1 MTDLL
6 SFVFVAQTATLVV
19 TSLLLA
25 YPVVAYAR
33 NVAYT
38 RGLLLLASA
47 FFVVTAAYTAAVL
60 FHNSLVSEALDLA
73 AALLAA
79 AGTWQFARPYVRLD
93 DEGVETPT
101 VPDPTGGFESAGDD

>member
-1 MTDLL
+1 MRGLL
-6 SFVFVAQTATLVV
+6 SFVFIAQTATLVAA
-19 TSLLLA
+19 SLLLV

-47 FFVVTAAYTAAVL
+47 FFLVTGAYTAGFL
-60 FHNSLVSEALDLA
+60 FESSLVSEALDLV

-79 AGTWQFARPYVRLD
+79 AGTWHFARPYVRFD
-93 DEGVETPT
+93 DAGVEAPT
-101 VPDPTGGFESAGDD
+101 VGDPTGGFESAGDD